1 MRSSLRLIGLE
12 FMGKKWDR
20 LDVSQKNAKW
30 ESGGGFSSPGIGER
44 DIDWPSYS
52 ATQRHGTTNPT
63 CAECGGRLRG
73 AKKCLCPKPHD
84 HWKPMGKRRRK
95 ENEGLPDHQTGGG
108 MASHLSAMHEWHL
121 QWLQEAYRVLHPGGV
136 IKAFSGTRT
145 FHRMASAMKA
155 AGFADLRLEAWN
167 YGSGFPKSLNVG
179 MAIDKA
185 ARGNPQGGRDPMKR
199 GGESRP
205 DRNVLNMGG
214 KDGQAPTGLSDDYG
228 DRVLVTPDAL
238 RFQGWG
244 TALKPSWEPVCV
256 GRKPE

>member
-1 MRSSLRLIGLE
+1 MTGLE
-12 FMGKKWDR
+12 FMGKEWDR
-20 LDVSQKNAKW
+20 LDVSSKPAKW
-30 ESGGGFSSPGIGER
+30 ESGGGFSSPGIGKR

-73 AKKCLCPKPHD
+73 AKKCHCPKPHD
-84 HWKPMGKRRRK
+84 HWKPTGKRRNP

-121 QWLQEAYRVLHPGGV
+121 QWLQEAFRVLQPGGI

-145 FHRMASAMKA
+145 FHRLAGAMKA
-155 AGFADLRLEAWN
+155 AGFRDLRVEAWN
-167 YGSGFPKSLNVG
+167 YGSGFPKSLNIG
-179 MAIDKA
+179 KALDKA
-185 ARGNPQGGRDPMKR
+185 AGAEREILATVKTQPKFKYAGDGRLQEKWLDKDTKDITAPATEAAKR
-199 GGESRP
+199 W
-205 DRNVLNMGG
+205 D
-214 KDGQAPTGLSDDYG
+214 
-228 DRVLVTPDAL
+228 
-238 RFQGWG
+238 GWG